1 MTSPRFK
8 SELLN
13 YEVVVPCTEEGLMMQ
28 LTKYDGDIYGTAIE
42 GYCHH
47 ANGDPALVEQKKIFR
62 SKGDQ
67 IVRVKEESMHRKP
80 FQYVFDALVHYAK
93 IQSSI

>member
-1 MTSPRFK
+1 VSQPLTKSNPKAPTFVQIEDDNDMTSPRFK

-47 ANGDPALVEQKKIFR
+47 ANGDPALVE
-62 SKGDQ
+62 
-67 IVRVKEESMHRKP
+67 
-80 FQYVFDALVHYAK
+80 
-93 IQSSI
+93 